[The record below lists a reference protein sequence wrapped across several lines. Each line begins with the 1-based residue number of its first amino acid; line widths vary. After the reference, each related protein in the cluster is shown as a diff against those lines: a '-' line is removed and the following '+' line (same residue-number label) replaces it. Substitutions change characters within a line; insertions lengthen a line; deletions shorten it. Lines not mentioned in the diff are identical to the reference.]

1 MDLSQGAAALQ
12 PSPDRDAV
20 SQQLERILASD
31 EFHNSGHLSGF
42 LRFIVEETLAGRSAK
57 IKGYPIAVSVF
68 KRPENFN
75 PAEDPIVRI
84 YAGKLRRALAYYYG
98 TDGVDDPVQIEMP
111 KGHYVPTFS
120 LAAPASQSQ
129 EPISLKRPTI
139 VVLPLANLSSDP
151 EQTYLSYVLT
161 EDLVVALTRYRS
173 IEVSAEPEAADFRWS
188 DVNVRKLAT
197 SLDTRFALGGT
208 VRRSSDRI
216 RVTAQLRDG
225 ISGRQLWADSYERT
239 LTAHNLF
246 AIQDEIAG
254 QVVMKVADQYEGA
267 INRTL
272 IGEMTYRTHRA
283 TAYDAVLRLHHYNHV
298 ASHNAYVAAR
308 RGLEEAVAADPT
320 YAMAWA
326 GLSELQLYGYT
337 IGYVEDDRGAALSR
351 AFGSVRKAMALEP
364 DNEYARFVLGLNHL
378 VARDQES
385 LVLVAETLIKLS
397 RQPSVQALA
406 AWLLALAGHWDR
418 GSEML
423 ADRMQTLAHLPGW
436 LHHAM
441 FLSEYLHGD
450 YDAAYQAS
458 LKFNM
463 PKLFWDPLERAAA
476 LGQLG
481 RISEAELA
489 IGELLKLRPD
499 FADHPR
505 RYLECYILQDE
516 LVEHVLDGLRKGGLS
531 PQP

>member
-1 MDLSQGAAALQ
+1 
-12 PSPDRDAV
+12 
-20 SQQLERILASD
+20 
-31 EFHNSGHLSGF
+31 
-42 LRFIVEETLAGRSAK
+42 
-57 IKGYPIAVSVF
+57 
-68 KRPENFN
+68 
-75 PAEDPIVRI
+75 
-84 YAGKLRRALAYYYG
+84 
-98 TDGVDDPVQIEMP
+98 
-111 KGHYVPTFS
+111 
-120 LAAPASQSQ
+120 
-129 EPISLKRPTI
+129 
-139 VVLPLANLSSDP
+139 
-151 EQTYLSYVLT
+151 
-161 EDLVVALTRYRS
+161 
-173 IEVSAEPEAADFRWS
+173 
-188 DVNVRKLAT
+188 
-197 SLDTRFALGGT
+197 
-208 VRRSSDRI
+208 
-216 RVTAQLRDG
+216 
-225 ISGRQLWADSYERT
+225 
-239 LTAHNLF
+239 
-246 AIQDEIAG
+246 
-254 QVVMKVADQYEGA
+254 MKVADQYEGA

-351 AFGSVRKAMALEP
+351 ASGSVRKAMVLEP